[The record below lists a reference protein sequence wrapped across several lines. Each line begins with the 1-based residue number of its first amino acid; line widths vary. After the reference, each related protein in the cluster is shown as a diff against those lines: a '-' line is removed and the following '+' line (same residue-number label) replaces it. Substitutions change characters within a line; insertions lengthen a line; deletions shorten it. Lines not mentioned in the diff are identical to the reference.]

1 MNPISI
7 LLVDDH
13 QIVRQGIRAILEPD
27 GRFQVIGEAA
37 TGAEAIQ
44 LVKLLHPQIMIL
56 DLKMPDLSGIELCRQ
71 ALQLAPNTIVL
82 ILTAYFEKD
91 LIFSA
96 LRAGARGYLIKD
108 AEQLHLPERLMELYS
123 GHNIF
128 DPRATDVLSEYAVQG
143 EAIPDL
149 LSNREFEV
157 IQLISQGLTNHEIAS
172 QLNLTDNTVKG
183 YVKDIFLRLNVHN
196 RIEAVSVARKSGIL

>member
-13 QIVRQGIRAILEPD
+13 QIVRQGVRAILEPD
-27 GRFQVIGEAA
+27 NRFQVIGEAA
-37 TGAEAIQ
+37 TGAEAIR

-56 DLKMPDLSGIELCRQ
+56 DLKIPDLSGIEVCHQ
-71 ALQLAPNTIVL
+71 VIQLAPNTIVL

-108 AEQLHLPERLMELYS
+108 ADQLNLPERLMDLYS
-123 GHNIF
+123 GHNVF

-143 EAIPDL
+143 EVIRDL

-172 QLNLTDNTVKG
+172 QLNLTENTVKG
-183 YVKDIFLRLNVHN
+183 YVKDIFFRLNVHN

>member
-1 MNPISI
+1 VNPISI

-13 QIVRQGIRAILEPD
+13 QIVRQGVRAILEPD
-27 GRFQVIGEAA
+27 NRFQVIGEAA
-37 TGAEAIQ
+37 TGAEAIR

-56 DLKMPDLSGIELCRQ
+56 DLKIPDLSGIEVCHQ
-71 ALQLAPNTIVL
+71 VIQLAPNTIVL

-108 AEQLHLPERLMELYS
+108 ADQINLPERLMDLYS
-123 GHNIF
+123 GHNVF

-143 EAIPDL
+143 EVIRDL

-172 QLNLTDNTVKG
+172 QLNLTENTVKG
-183 YVKDIFLRLNVHN
+183 YVKDIFFRLNVHN